1 MIRSSTTPSVRLSV
15 LVSLLLSFAGPVGAQ
30 GTPIG
35 FEETFALAPD
45 RARALAELVP
55 GSPEHFFY
63 SCLHAQNSGE
73 LESVDGLL
81 RAWRERHGS
90 SDPRQ
95 DRIELRQTL
104 LRASQDPQASYR
116 DLVRRLGLRFDQ
128 RPALADA
135 VRDLPTRL
143 DPAEL
148 GDEVWLRD
156 ALARHPG
163 SLRGLEDG
171 ALPRM
176 AARDLTGGELRELL
190 GRLQH
195 PDVPGLARLVVR
207 ELGLG
212 GSRGFGAF
220 PIHGRL
226 LLAQLE
232 ECLSQRPELLADSN
246 FVRAYLVRLAPGADD
261 DLRDPAVRLAHLER
275 LERFAGR
282 LPAAFDGLRAHVLHH
297 RLDLDLDL
305 DRLDAERLLAYLR
318 VARQPAYIDPVLRR
332 DQPAVT
338 LSEGWETG
346 LPSIATDEPL
356 VREYLGRLFER
367 LDSFQRFVGV
377 LRRDYVQRIFAEAKI
392 LSGAPDPERWF
403 ALLEDP
409 RVVEELKQRVDL
421 RLPRGLART
430 FGPGQPVRL
439 DVDVKNVET
448 LLVKVFE
455 IDAAAFYLAQGTAPR
470 LRELDAT
477 LDLDGLVAHE
487 ERTYRYEES
496 PMRRVRRTFD
506 FPALSEPGI
515 YVVEWIGNGIAS
527 RAVIRKGT
535 LRMTERVGA
544 AGHVL
549 RVVDDRGE
557 PAEGASVLYA
567 GREYMPDERGEIAIP
582 FSTDPGLR
590 HLVLRRGNLAV
601 LEEFEHLAEAY
612 ALEAPA
618 HVEREALLAG
628 ERATLVVRP
637 RLQVAGRPISLALL
651 EGARLEL
658 RATDLDGVVAAS
670 TVRDL
675 ELRNGVEFVHEFSVP
690 PRSVSFSVQLAGR
703 VRSLSESKD
712 VELASNAVQVP
723 LNGIDA
729 TDERWTPLLAR
740 AAEGYWLEVRG
751 KNGELGASRVVQV
764 TLQHRDYTNARTFQL
779 QSDARGRVELGSLEN
794 ISRLEVGGIGSQ
806 PSAWWLAPP
815 MPGGRPRELHALE
828 GEAIRVPWDGANAF
842 SLFELRGGQYA
853 FERSERGAS
862 WGESYLSL
870 TDLAAG
876 DYRLELHGIGRVYD
890 LRVTRGQR
898 VSGQAWGAVRRLEL
912 SRPLELTIRDASV
925 RGEELV
931 VQLAGAGPDARVHV
945 SALRYVPDVDG
956 HRRLSLDRLRN
967 LAWGALHAPENQYES
982 GRRIS
987 DEYRYILE
995 RRFAQRFPGNLLAR
1009 AGLLLNPW
1017 AIDEST
1023 SDTSAGEGGFGGRF
1037 GGRRSLRSGGG
1048 VGAPARDGAGAP
1060 SARPGFANLDFLG
1073 EPALLFANLRPD
1085 EQGFVRLP
1093 LERLGDRH
1101 LLQVVAVDGQATVSR
1116 SVLRPAVAP
1125 RLRDRRLAVSLDP
1138 RAHLVEDRRIEFL
1151 DAGASVTFTDATNAG
1166 VEVYDDLGDV
1176 YRYFRTHGGSPELE
1190 RFEFLVRW
1198 PALSQEEKLA
1208 RYSEFAGH
1216 ELHVFLRRKDPE
1228 FFERVV
1234 RPYLAHKAHKT
1245 FLDHWLLGENLGG
1258 YLEPW
1263 AFAELNTFERILLLR
1278 ELEGGPARHVRELV
1292 ELLPPESFAL
1302 RTYFDRLLAGR
1313 ALDADR
1319 TQLGVLLE
1327 ERARAQE
1334 HAKVAL
1340 VQVAPAPGAPPAAIA
1355 GRARQELGDAPLED
1369 ALEEQ
1374 AELDKVLKDQGY
1386 ASNEE
1391 LGADLERRQAQEPFF
1406 QDLADTRELAERH
1419 YWRVLLSAMD
1429 SGLVT
1434 PTPFWLDFAESAP
1447 DGPFVSSRFP
1457 LAARNLPEMLLAL
1470 ALLDL
1475 PFAAGEHT
1483 SEASPEGVVFT
1494 AGSRLFLAWRGMT
1507 RVEAAPDARPILVG
1521 QDFFR
1526 LDDPFVFEQGRQRDK
1541 FVSGEFLVGVPYGC
1555 RVVVT
1560 NPTSTPVD
1568 VEVLLQIPAGALPLR
1583 RGFVTRGRSV
1593 SLPGYGSASIEYGF
1607 YFPAAGTFRHYP
1619 AHVGE
1624 DGALLAFAAPSELQ
1638 VLAAPKEL
1646 DRTSWEHLSQAA
1658 DLETVLE
1665 HLERENLARLDLSR
1679 LAWRMR
1685 DRAAYGRIL
1694 ALLRRHMVFDPTL
1707 WSFGLHHG
1715 DPRTAREF
1723 LERRADLVAAAGP
1736 WLRSEL
1742 LTIEPVERR
1751 IYEHLE
1757 YDPLV
1762 NARAHRFGPE
1772 RRIYNDS
1779 FARQYGRFL
1788 EVLAHKPALDD
1799 LDRMALVHYLL
1810 LQERIG
1816 EALEHFALIDP
1827 ARIEARLQYDYLT
1840 AYLAFYSPEP
1850 GSARAIAAAHAEHPV
1865 PRWRARFGAVLAQLD
1880 EAEGRTPAGAG
1891 DPESRDERQGALAAA
1906 VPVLELAVEARR
1918 VTLSYANL
1926 GQAEIRYRPMN
1937 IELLFSTSPFLQGGS
1952 GAFAAVQPHRVDRV
1966 ELPKDRD
1973 TLVLD
1978 LPAEFASANV
1988 LVEVRG
1994 GGLVRTQAYYAHDLR
2009 VEAREAY
2016 GQLSVRRASDGAP
2029 LPATYVKVYARLAD
2043 GRIRFHKDGYT
2054 DLRGRF
2060 DYVSVSGI
2068 DAAPS
2073 ARFAV
2078 LVLSEES
2085 GALVRE
2091 LDPPRR

>member
-1 MIRSSTTPSVRLSV
+1 MIRSPKTPPVRP
-15 LVSLLLSFAGPVGAQ
+15 SLLAALLLCLAGPLGAQ

-35 FEETFALAPD
+35 FAETFALAAD
-45 RARALAELVP
+45 RERALAELVP
-55 GSPEHFFY
+55 GSPEHFYY
-63 SCLHAQNSGE
+63 SCLHAQHLGE
-73 LESVDGLL
+73 LGRVDGLL
-81 RAWRERHGS
+81 RAWRERHGD

-95 DRIELRQTL
+95 DRVALRQTL
-104 LRASQDPQASYR
+104 LRASQDPQGSYR

-128 RPALADA
+128 RPALGETN
-135 VRDLPTRL
+135 RDLPTRL
-143 DPAEL
+143 DSNEL
-148 GDEVWLRD
+148 TDEVWLRD
-156 ALARHPG
+156 ALSRHPR

-171 ALPRM
+171 ALTRM
-176 AARDLTGGELRELL
+176 AARDLTAGELRELL
-190 GRLQH
+190 GRLH
-195 PDVPGLARLVVR
+195 RPDVPGLARLVVR
-207 ELGLG
+207 ELGLN

-232 ECLSQRPELLADSN
+232 ECLSLRPELLADSN
-246 FVRAYLVRLAPGADD
+246 FVRTYLVRLTPGADD
-261 DLRDPAVRLAHLER
+261 DPRDPAVRLAHIER
-275 LERFAGR
+275 LERFAAR
-282 LPAAFDGLRAHVLHH
+282 LPAAFDSLRAHVLYH

-305 DRLDAERLLAYLR
+305 DQLDAERLLAYLR
-318 VARQPAYIDPVLRR
+318 VARQAAYIDPVQRE
-332 DQPAVT
+332 QPAVS
-338 LSEGWETG
+338 LSENWMTG
-346 LPSIATDEPL
+346 LAPIAADEPL
-356 VREYLGRLFER
+356 VREYLGRLCER

-409 RVVEELKQRVDL
+409 RVVEELKRRVEL
-421 RLPRGLART
+421 RLPRGLARS
-430 FGPGQPVRL
+430 FGPDEPVRL
-439 DVDVKNVET
+439 AIDVKNVDT

-455 IDAAAFYLAQGTAPR
+455 IDAAAFYIAQGAAPR

-487 ERTYRYEES
+487 ERAHRYEES

-506 FPALSEPGI
+506 FPELDEPGV

-535 LRMTERVGA
+535 LRVTERVGA

-549 RVVDDRGE
+549 RVVDEQGQ
-557 PAEGASVLYA
+557 PAVGASLLYA
-567 GREYMPDERGEIAIP
+567 GREYVPDERGEIAIP

-601 LEEFEHLAEAY
+601 LEEFEHLAETY
-612 ALEAPA
+612 ALEAPV

-670 TVRDL
+670 TVRNL
-675 ELRNGVEFVHEFSVP
+675 ELRNGVEFVHEFNVP
-690 PRSVSFSVQLAGR
+690 PRTQSFSVQLAGR

-712 VELASNAVQVP
+712 VELAANVVLFP

-729 TDERWTPLLAR
+729 TDELWTPLLAR
-740 AAEGYWLEVRG
+740 AEEGYWLEVRG
-751 KNGELGASRVVQV
+751 KNGELGAGRVVQV
-764 TLQHRDYTNARTFQL
+764 TLQHRDYTTARTFQL
-779 QSDARGRVELGSLEN
+779 QSDAQGRIGLGPLEH
-794 ISRLEVGGIGSQ
+794 ISRLEVGGIGER
-806 PSAWWLAPP
+806 PAAWWLAAPT
-815 MPGGRPRELHALE
+815 PGGRPRKLHALE
-828 GEAIRVPWDGANAF
+828 GEAIRVPWDGADSF
-842 SLFELRGGQYA
+842 SLFELRGGQFA

-862 WGESYLSL
+862 WGGSYLSL
-870 TDLAAG
+870 GDLAAG

-898 VSGQAWGAVRRLEL
+898 AAGHAWGAVRRLEL
-912 SRPLELTIRDASV
+912 SRPLELTIREASV

-956 HRRLSLDRLRN
+956 HRRLGLGRLRN
-967 LAWGALHAPENQYES
+967 LDWDALHAPENQYES

-995 RRFAQRFPGNLLAR
+995 RRFAQRFPGNMLAR

-1017 AIDEST
+1017 AIDEAT
-1023 SDTSAGEGGFGGRF
+1023 SDTSAGEGAFGGRF
-1037 GGRRSLRSGGG
+1037 GGRRSSRHGGG
-1048 VGAPARDGAGAP
+1048 VGPSTRESDGMPG
-1060 SARPGFANLDFLG
+1060 ARPGFANLDFLA
-1073 EPALLFANLRPD
+1073 EPALFLANLRPD

-1101 LLQVVAVDGQATVSR
+1101 LVQVVAVDGHTTVSR
-1116 SVLRPAVAP
+1116 NVLRPAAAP
-1125 RLRDRRLAVSLDP
+1125 KLRDRRLAMSLDP
-1138 RAHLVEDRRIEFL
+1138 QTHLVEDRRIEFL
-1151 DAGASVTFTDATNAG
+1151 DAGAASTFTDATNAG

-1176 YRYFRTHGGSPELE
+1176 YRYFLTHGGAPELE

-1198 PALSQEEKLA
+1198 PSLSAEERLA

-1228 FFERVV
+1228 FFERIV

-1245 FLDHWLLGENLGG
+1245 FLDHWLLGADLNG

-1292 ELLPPESFAL
+1292 ELLPPETFAL

-1313 ALDADR
+1313 ALDSDR
-1319 TQLGVLLE
+1319 TQLGLLLE
-1327 ERARAQE
+1327 ERARAE
-1334 HAKVAL
+1334 EEAKVAL
-1340 VQVAPAPGAPPAAIA
+1340 VQKAPAPGTPSTSAAS
-1355 GRARQELGDAPLED
+1355 RARRELGDAPMEG
-1369 ALEEQ
+1369 AVEEQ
-1374 AELDKVLKDQGY
+1374 AELDQALRDLGY
-1386 ASNEE
+1386 VSDEVSDK
-1391 LGADLERRQAQEPFF
+1391 DLERRQAQRPFF

-1419 YWRVLLSAMD
+1419 YWRVLRSAMD
-1429 SGLVT
+1429 AGLVT

-1447 DGPFVSSRFP
+1447 GQAFVSSRFP
-1457 LAARNLPEMLLAL
+1457 LAAGNLPEMLLAL

-1475 PFAAGEHT
+1475 PFVAEAHT
-1483 SEASPEGVVFT
+1483 SQASPEGVVFT
-1494 AGSRLFLAWRGMT
+1494 AGSRLFLARRGMKP
-1507 RVEAAPDARPILVG
+1507 VEAAPDARPILVG

-1526 LDDPFVFEQGRQRDK
+1526 LDDPFVFERGRQRDK

-1568 VEVLLQIPAGALPLR
+1568 VEVLLQIPEGALPVR

-1593 SLPGYGSASIEYGF
+1593 TLPGYGSASIEYGF

-1624 DGALLAFAAPSELQ
+1624 DGALLAFATPAAIQ

-1658 DLETVLE
+1658 ELEELLE
-1665 HLERENLARLDLSR
+1665 HLERENLARVDLSR

-1685 DRAAYGRIL
+1685 ERGAYERIL
-1694 ALLRRHMVFDPTL
+1694 TLLRRHTTFDPTL

-1715 DPRTAREF
+1715 DARTAREF
-1723 LERRADLVAAAGP
+1723 LERRADLVGAAGP

-1742 LTIEPVERR
+1742 LTIEPVERG

-1762 NARAHRFGPE
+1762 NARAHRFGQE
-1772 RRIYNDS
+1772 RRIYNES

-1827 ARIEARLQYDYLT
+1827 AGIEARLQYDYLA

-1850 GSARAIAAAHAEHPV
+1850 GAARAIAAQYAEHTV

-1880 EAEGRTPAGAG
+1880 EAEGRGPAGAS

-1906 VPVLELAVEARR
+1906 TAVLELAVEARR
-1918 VTLSYANL
+1918 VTLSYSNL

-1937 IELLFSTSPFLQGGS
+1937 IELLFSTSPFLQAGS

-1966 ELPKDRD
+1966 ELPADRD

-1978 LPAEFASANV
+1978 LPKEFASANV

-2029 LPATYVKVYARLAD
+2029 LPATYVKVYARLSD

-2060 DYVSVSGI
+2060 DYVSVSGL
-2068 DAAPS
+2068 DAAPIQ
-2073 ARFAV
+2073 RFAV